1 MKTYDVFISKNSK
14 DAAAAREIAGFLRN
28 AGFTCFESDSS
39 LPQLGKSEYVD
50 QIYEAIDASCNMVV
64 VCSPNEKGT
73 GKEPYSGWVKE
84 EYSAFINE
92 KNSGRKDGNLVVVLV
107 DGVAPSEL
115 DIRLKSKECI
125 PYSEYKDK
133 LLQYVS
139 KVEPDG
145 REEEARRFEA
155 LKEKAERGDV
165 AAQADLA
172 SCYEHGKGTPADLD
186 LAFEWYRKAADSGDA
201 LAMFRCWE
209 FMRFKG
215 PANRTSDYYRYN
227 LRDVAVI
234 DTLERDLATGRDPE
248 KLYCLA
254 RVYAVRNS
262 SQSEEKAF
270 KYALESAKA
279 GHVAAQTLV
288 ASCYER
294 GIGTEKDSAKALEWY
309 EKAAGQGD
317 RFAMYRAFLLYDAK
331 GEHAYAAQLLQ
342 KSADAAYLPAVS
354 RVADMYFDGT
364 AVEKNEEKAARL
376 YLCGAEHG
384 SGHCQERIAYC
395 YKCGLGV
402 KKDDALSRYWYK
414 KAAESGSADAQYA
427 MGELSRD
434 DFEACFWYRKAA
446 DGGNTDALARLG
458 DLAEDP
464 DRALY
469 CKCVAAMLGNEKALS
484 EIHEATEMAPA
495 LGEMWVLPGIKDD
508 DPESLLAEYYQKTRS
523 PRWKELVRRASK
535 GDAVAAYAVARAQ
548 YIQEPDTFFQDSFE
562 WLSEAAMRQGHV
574 LALNL
579 LGVFYATEHVPAER
593 TQSFHHENAKTAMSC
608 WKEAAA
614 AGLAE
619 AELNYGLALYYGFSG
634 VVDKE
639 QGKAWICKAMENG
652 CVEAYRHY
660 IRIEKG
666 VDLDK
671 RMGLIQE
678 CEKAAIDM
686 NMHGFDE
693 DMDTL
698 DCWENMDVDE
708 L

>member
-107 DGVAPSEL
+107 DCVAPSEL
-115 DIRLKSKECI
+115 DIRLKNKECI

-139 KVEPDG
+139 KAEPDG

-201 LAMFRCWE
+201 LAIFRCWE
-209 FMRFKG
+209 FKRFKG
-215 PANRTSDYYRYN
+215 PATRTMEYYRYRLPN
-227 LRDVAVI
+227 TTVI
-234 DTLERDLATGRDPE
+234 EALERDLATGRDPE

-254 RVYAVRNS
+254 RVCGAQKGETSASR
-262 SQSEEKAF
+262 AF
-270 KYALESAKA
+270 DYALESAESGYA
-279 GHVAAQTLV
+279 PAQTLV
-288 ASCYER
+288 ASHYER
-294 GIGTEKDSAKALEWY
+294 GDGMDKNPEKALGWY

-317 RFAMYRAFLLYDAK
+317 AYAMYQAYRLYDEK
-331 GEHAYAAQLLQ
+331 GEHAYAVQLLQ

-354 RVADMYFDGT
+354 RLADMYFDGT
-364 AVEKNEEKAARL
+364 TVGKNEAKAARL
-376 YLCGAEHG
+376 YLYGAEHG
-384 SGHCQERIAYC
+384 SSHCQERIAYC
-395 YKCGLGV
+395 YKNGIGV
-402 KKDDALSRYWYK
+402 GKDDALSRHWYK
-414 KAAESGSADAQYA
+414 KAAEAGSADAQYV

-434 DFEACFWYRKAA
+434 DFEARFWYRKAA
-446 DGGNTDALARLG
+446 DGGNTDALTKLG
-458 DLAEDP
+458 DLVEDP

-469 CKCVAAMLGNEKALS
+469 CKCVAAMLGSEKAQT
-484 EIHEATEMAPA
+484 EIHTIAEHTPTFE
-495 LGEMWVLPGIKDD
+495 EMWVLPGIKDE
-508 DPESLLAEYYQKTRS
+508 DPESLLAEYCRKTRS

-548 YIQEPDTFFQDSFE
+548 YIQEPNTFFQDSFE

-579 LGVFYATEHVPAER
+579 LGVCCATNRVPVER
-593 TQSFHHENAKTAMSC
+593 TRFFHHENAQTAMAC
-608 WKEAAA
+608 WKVAAD
-614 AGLAE
+614 AGLPE

-639 QGKAWICKAMENG
+639 QGKAWICKAMESG

-666 VDLDK
+666 IDLDK
-671 RMGLIQE
+671 RTGLIQE

-693 DMDTL
+693 DLDTL
-698 DCWENMDVDE
+698 DYWENMDVDE